1 MRNPFTV
8 LCASGVAASPSET
21 TGRIVPADLISKAST
36 LRPVEPKITDSVQIG
51 LAPSHPSDTQY
62 PKGFR
67 APELEAVSIAE
78 MMAQKGKLRPTETR
92 VTHELM
98 VEDNLSDSKGSS
110 TKSSE
115 PMKTTERL
123 KATHAETHGSIG
135 LRSWQAPWCTAAS
148 DEDARPGYATRK
160 ANEYQDEPA
169 VLSEKVAM
177 LASLIRKSRSCV
189 VYSGAGISTSSG
201 INDYATRA
209 SNSSAKAEAPHL
221 RSPFN
226 AMPTKSHRVL
236 TALQKKGHLK
246 YWIQQNH
253 DGLPQKAGYPQ
264 HLLNEIHGAWYD
276 PSNPVVPMS
285 GELRHDLFQDLL
297 EWEDKADLC
306 LSLGTSMCGM
316 NADRVAISAAS
327 RAKKRNAL
335 GLVIVGLQQTQ
346 YDGESQLRIFAKL
359 DDVFDL
365 LSRELDLE
373 LSEGMY
379 MPDVD
384 HVAYDSSVFEVP
396 YNSDGARVSG
406 KKSVL
411 DLREGSRVKLTSG
424 PHAGAFGEVVSR
436 CREGH
441 YNIRFNLLIKGKFR
455 APHQMKLGNWW
466 VEAVVKGLVPS
477 MPVVSVPHDD
487 PGL

>member
-1 MRNPFTV
+1 MSKTFTN
-8 LCASGVAASPSET
+8 LCASGEAASPSET
-21 TGRIVPADLISKAST
+21 TGRIVPADLKSKAST
-36 LRPVEPKITDSVQIG
+36 LRPVETKTTHAVQIG
-51 LAPSHPSDTQY
+51 VAPSHPSETRC
-62 PKGFR
+62 PKGSR
-67 APELEAVSIAE
+67 APELEAVSIGE
-78 MMAQKGKLRPTETR
+78 MMAQKAKLRPTETR
-92 VTHELM
+92 VTHDLM
-98 VEDNLSDSKGSS
+98 VEENMSDSKGTP
-110 TKSSE
+110 TKPPE
-115 PMKTTERL
+115 LMNPTDRL
-123 KATHAETHGSIG
+123 KATHAETHGSLG
-135 LRSWQAPWCTAAS
+135 LRSWGAPWCTAAS
-148 DEDARPGYATRK
+148 DEDARPGFETRK

-169 VLSEKVAM
+169 VLSEKVAL

-209 SNSSAKAEAPHL
+209 SNSSAKADAPHL

-226 AMPTKSHRVL
+226 ASPTKSHRVL
-236 TALQKKGHLK
+236 AALQKKGHLK

-285 GELRHDLFQDLL
+285 GQLRKDLFQDLR
-297 EWEDKADLC
+297 EWEGKADLC

-327 RAKKRNAL
+327 KAKKGNAL

-365 LSRELDLE
+365 LSQELDLE

-379 MPDVD
+379 IPDVGPA
-384 HVAYDSSVFEVP
+384 AYDSSVFEVP
-396 YNSDGARVSG
+396 YNSDGEQVTG
-406 KKSVL
+406 KKSIL
-411 DLREGSRVKLTSG
+411 DLREESRVKLTSG

-441 YNIRFNLLIKGKFR
+441 YNIRFNLLIKEKFR

-466 VEAVVKGLVPS
+466 VEAMVKGLVPS